1 MCTYMPYCI
10 YVCIYIYL
18 CAFLLQMVHV
28 SGFLKVALKNDN
40 GLYNDKLSC
49 AVVSASNI
57 DNYRV
62 IGLVAECHLI
72 ESPVIMELTVQHSTF
87 TAVTSLHDMKFTSVD
102 TR

>member
-1 MCTYMPYCI
+1 MHTYVYT
-10 YVCIYIYL
+10 YVTYACVPS
-18 CAFLLQMVHV
+18 FLQMVHV

-40 GLYNDKLSC
+40 GLYNDNLSC